1 MAKISEKLAGDF
13 GLRLRDAERLIAL
26 LDEGNSP
33 EEIAAGIR
41 GMSAQELESF
51 AGLLSMYREREKNR
65 AGRIKK
71 ICITALALLLL
82 LVALPGLPYMAGLIC
97 LGTKN
102 YESAIGCY
110 RVSDRLYPLGSF
122 FNAGYMA
129 EEGVYV
135 QKAEDAVAKRDRF
148 AAAEAF
154 AQAGRDYLSREQYYL
169 AGRELLDAGDFDGAS
184 AAFDKAEGYRDAA
197 NKIPLAYLEQGRELV
212 NEKKY
217 SEAYELFLSMKGTY
231 IAYFGESGE
240 QNGLREL
247 LYEAA
252 YYYGTEQEQAGKIPE
267 AIELYSAAG
276 SFADAQ
282 SREYSLRMA
291 YSAQLIGEEK
301 YAEASEV
308 LRPIRS
314 YENNFETWQDCA
326 YKAAEAALAEADFA
340 FAAERYLELGDY
352 EDSEEKAN
360 GAMYSYVQENQ
371 NSADENTYAYLCIL
385 RKQKYLDAAE
395 IYETLYKW
403 EIVIDAISLSA
414 DDRET
419 MQTKFALDEPVCFH
433 FTLLGG
439 DKAKEKFI
447 YTYTYQNGYTQSGS
461 ISLSVGEQGVLY
473 HNNSSNLCY
482 DTPGTFTVD
491 FYDSD
496 GNQVGHAAIEYL
508 E

>member
-1 MAKISEKLAGDF
+1 MAKISEKLAKDF

-26 LDEGNSP
+26 LDEGNTP

-51 AGLLSMYREREKNR
+51 AEHLAHYRERDKKR
-65 AGRIKK
+65 AAGIKK
-71 ICITALALLLL
+71 LCITLLALLVL
-82 LVALPGLPYMAGLIC
+82 LVAVPGIPYVAGRAC
-97 LGTKN
+97 LGMKN
-102 YESAIGCY
+102 YEAARSCY
-110 RVSDRLYPLGSF
+110 RVSDKLFLPGDF
-122 FNAGYMA
+122 FNAGYM
-129 EEGVYV
+129 EKEGVYV
-135 QKAEDAVAKRDRF
+135 RKAEDAVARRDRI

-184 AAFDKAEGYRDAA
+184 AAFDMAEGYRDAA

-217 SEAYELFLSMKGTY
+217 SEAYELFLSMKGSY
-231 IAYFGESGE
+231 VAYFGEAGE

-252 YYYGTEQEQAGKIPE
+252 YYYGAEQETAGKIPE

-276 SFADAQ
+276 SFADAKN
-282 SREYSLRMA
+282 RAYSLRML
-291 YSAQLIGEEK
+291 YSAQLIAEENF
-301 YAEASEV
+301 AEAAEV
-308 LRPIRS
+308 LRPVRS
-314 YENNFETWQDCA
+314 YENNLKTWQDCA
-326 YKAAEAALAEADFA
+326 YKAAEAALAESDFA

-352 EDSEEKAN
+352 EDSEEKAQSS
-360 GAMYSYVQENQ
+360 MYSYVLENQ

-385 RKQKYLDAAE
+385 RKQKYLDTAE

-403 EIVIDAISLSA
+403 ELVIDAISLST

-433 FTLLGG
+433 FTLQGG

-461 ISLSVGEQGVLY
+461 ISLSVGEQAFLY
-473 HNNSSNLCY
+473 HNNSANLCY
-482 DTPGTFTVD
+482 DTPGVFTVD

-496 GNQVGHAAIEYL
+496 GNQVGHASIEYL